1 MKTEH
6 EELVR
11 VLAKKGHEILDSLD
25 PVDCHNIHMVLGIS
39 GETGE
44 LLDAV
49 KKSVIYRKPLDLQ
62 NVIEEMGDIEFYM
75 EGLRQSLGITRDQTL
90 EANTAKL
97 LKRYPHGIYTNG
109 AAQARADK
117 EENQ

>member
-1 MKTEH
+1 MRTEH

-25 PVDCHNIHMVLGIS
+25 PVDCHQIHMVMGIS
-39 GETGE
+39 GEAGE

-49 KKSVIYRKPLDLQ
+49 KKAVIYRKPLDMQ

-75 EGLRQSLGITRDQTL
+75 EGLRQSLGFTREDTL
-90 EANTAKL
+90 KANTAKL
-97 LKRYPHGIYTNG
+97 LERYPNGVYTNG

-117 EENQ
+117 VDE